1 MSGGGLLQRTPGV
14 LFLFALGG
22 ALFGGLLGEALVFF
36 SPTPI
41 IKDAFLKSYQIGI
54 IPPVTLDLVLLTFTF
69 GFAVKI
75 NLLILLGILLGVY
88 TYKQL

>member
-1 MSGGGLLQRTPGV
+1 MALLQRTPVV

-22 ALFGGLLGEALVFF
+22 ALFGGLVGEALLFF
-36 SPTPI
+36 SPTSL
-41 IKDAFLKSYQIGI
+41 IKNTFLKSYQIGI
-54 IPPVTLDLVLLTFTF
+54 LPPATLDLVLITFTI
-69 GFAVKI
+69 GFTVRV

>member
-1 MSGGGLLQRTPGV
+1 MTALLQRTPGV

-22 ALFGGLLGEALVFF
+22 ALFGGILGEALLFF
-36 SPTPI
+36 SPTPL
-41 IKDAFLKSYQIGI
+41 IKDAFLKGYQIGI
-54 IPPVTLDLVLLTFTF
+54 LAPVTLDLALITFTI
-69 GFAVKI
+69 GFTIRI

>member
-1 MSGGGLLQRTPGV
+1 MALLQRTPGV

-22 ALFGGLLGEALVFF
+22 ALFGGLLGEALIFF
-36 SPTPI
+36 SPTHFVR
-41 IKDAFLKSYQIGI
+41 DAFLKSYQIGI
-54 IPPVTLDLVLLTFTF
+54 LPPVTLDLVLITFTL
-69 GFAVKI
+69 GFTVKV